1 MNYYDCKYVLFSD
14 FNLYSC
20 GCLKWGVGS
29 NIEFLGPI
37 TYLLWIPCTITE
49 TRGLVESKSALQNTG
64 WHQLLKVP
72 LTESVSSHV
81 AEPWNLY
88 ICNRA
93 QAGKL
98 ISVFDLNA
106 SRKKHK

>member
-1 MNYYDCKYVLFSD
+1 M
-14 FNLYSC
+14 
-20 GCLKWGVGS
+20 GVSS

-37 TYLLWIPCTITE
+37 TFLLWIPSTITE
-49 TRGLVESKSALQNTG
+49 TRGLVESKSALQNTC

-106 SRKKHK
+106 SRKNRK

>member
-1 MNYYDCKYVLFSD
+1 M
-14 FNLYSC
+14 
-20 GCLKWGVGS
+20 GVSS

-37 TYLLWIPCTITE
+37 TYLLWIPSTITE

-93 QAGKL
+93 QVGKL

>member
-1 MNYYDCKYVLFSD
+1 M
-14 FNLYSC
+14 
-20 GCLKWGVGS
+20 GVSS

-37 TYLLWIPCTITE
+37 TYLLWIPSTITE

-98 ISVFDLNA
+98 ISVFDFNA